1 MLLAKS
7 GLLDCRKAGTNPLSN
22 CFTFRVRD
30 RAMTSETAAEQKL
43 SAVEAHKVEGRFLRG
58 TLLEEVADP
67 AVEHLSDLN
76 KSLIK
81 FHGSYQQEDRDAR
94 KNRSKA
100 GVGKSYMF
108 MIRLKL
114 PGGKLT
120 ADQYLAMDDICGR
133 YGNGTLRVTT
143 RQSFQFHGV
152 LKPNLKSLMVGIND
166 ALVTTLGACGDVNR
180 NVISCPA
187 PLPDSTRKLN
197 QELCDAVATALT
209 PRAGKVSYHEVWLN
223 GEKLGEDAEEP
234 LYGPAYLPR
243 KFKVGFSLPDDNCTD
258 ILAQC
263 LGFLADTENGK
274 PVGYNLYA
282 GGGQGQTNSKPDTY
296 PLLAQ
301 PVGYIDPSEV
311 VEAAQGVLR
320 LFRDHGNRADRR
332 RARLKYVMFD
342 WGVEK
347 FREVFYRDYFPHS
360 PRMPKDLPI
369 TALDLHHGW
378 HGMGNGKWFLGLSV
392 ENGRIQ
398 DAGTLRM
405 RSGLRAIVSR
415 FKADVRLT
423 TQQDV
428 LVCGIGTDDRAAVD
442 SMLNEYGIPRP
453 DTLSQAQKWSMS
465 CPAIPTCGLAI
476 TEAERALPGVVDQL
490 ETVLADL
497 GLANEPISVRM
508 TGCPNGCARPYQSE
522 VGIVGRGGMK
532 YTLYIGGDSFGRR
545 LNTEVQD
552 SVPIEQLVP
561 KLARVFAAFQAERSN
576 GELFGDFCTRI
587 GLDRLK
593 GLVQS

>member
-1 MLLAKS
+1 MS
-7 GLLDCRKAGTNPLSN
+7 
-22 CFTFRVRD
+22 
-30 RAMTSETAAEQKL
+30 SETLTEPKL
-43 SAVEAHKVEGRFLRG
+43 SPVEGHKIEGRFLRG
-58 TLLEEVADP
+58 TLAEEITDP
-67 AVEHLSDLN
+67 AVEHLSEIN

-94 KNRSKA
+94 KNRGKA
-100 GVGKSYMF
+100 GVGKAYMF

-120 ADQYLAMDDICGR
+120 ADQYLAMDDICGK

-152 LKPNLKSLMVGIND
+152 LKPNLKATMAAIND
-166 ALVTTLGACGDVNR
+166 TLVTTLGACGDINR

-187 PLPDSTRKLN
+187 PLPDPARKLN
-197 QELCDAVATALT
+197 QELCDAVARALT
-209 PRAGKVSYHEVWLN
+209 PQAGKQSYHDVWLN
-223 GEKLGEDAEEP
+223 GEKIGEPDEPEEP
-234 LYGPAYLPR
+234 LYGAAYLPR
-243 KFKVGFSLPDDNCTD
+243 KFKVGFSLPHDNCTD

-263 LGFLADTENGK
+263 LGFLAVVENGK
-274 PVGYNLYA
+274 PVGYNLFV

-301 PVGYIDPSEV
+301 PVGFIDPTEV
-311 VEAAQGVLR
+311 VEAAQGVVR
-320 LFRDHGNRADRR
+320 LFRDHGNRVDRR
-332 RARLKYVMFD
+332 RARLKYVMKD
-342 WGVEK
+342 WGVEQ
-347 FREVFYRDYFPHS
+347 FRDVFYRDYFPH
-360 PRMPKDLPI
+360 PARLPKDLPI
-369 TALDLHHGW
+369 TGLDLHHGW
-378 HGMGNGKWFLGLSV
+378 HGMGDGKWFLGLSV
-392 ENGRIQ
+392 ENGRIK
-398 DAGTLRM
+398 DDGALRL

-415 FKADVRLT
+415 FKAHVRLT

-428 LVCGIGTDDRAAVD
+428 LVCGIATADRGAID

-476 TEAERALPGVVDQL
+476 TESERALPGVIDQL

-522 VGIVGRGGMK
+522 VGIVGRGGTK

-552 SVPIEQLVP
+552 SVPIEQIVP
-561 KLARVFAAFQAERSN
+561 KLARVFAAFKAERAA

-593 GLVQS
+593 ALVQN